1 MNLHIFSL
9 VWPHHKKIQKN
20 HFDFQPTLFK
30 INSWSKRFLLHF
42 VLVKIFHFL
51 CNFTLPFK
59 NCETTFISKQKKGYR
74 NLPTFLW
81 LLPSSAQLNPISTQS
96 KAEVFL
102 ISVSPATHPPGI
114 VKIVELL
121 CSPERLLYEKVSN
134 ILKAVEVLRV

>member
-9 VWPHHKKIQKN
+9 VWPHHKKTQKIN
-20 HFDFQPTLFK
+20 FDFQQTLFK
-30 INSWSKRFLLHF
+30 TNSWSKRFSLHF
-42 VLVKIFHFL
+42 VLVKILHFL
-51 CNFTLPFK
+51 CNYTLPFK

-114 VKIVELL
+114 VKIVEQL